1 MSGCCLLLCRDFC
14 INWIW
19 KHANPFF
26 KKSTDFMLF
35 LPFCEYINKYI
46 CTIYTSTSCSVF
58 FKQIHYYTE
67 LGLYKKCN
75 LENWLKIKIQDF
87 QMEQPSMYNEQVSPM
102 LFCPTFFWTIGVMQ
116 VHNSS
121 TSSLHFCT
129 IISILLMQCANQI
142 SKSFLLLLQSLYYL
156 LCLTI

>member
-1 MSGCCLLLCRDFC
+1 
-14 INWIW
+14 
-19 KHANPFF
+19 
-26 KKSTDFMLF
+26 MLF

-58 FKQIHYYTE
+58 LNKFITTQSLGTIKSVIWKIGLKSKFKTFKWNS
-67 LGLYKKCN
+67 LVCT
-75 LENWLKIKIQDF
+75 
-87 QMEQPSMYNEQVSPM
+87 YNEQVSPM
-102 LFCPTFFWTIGVMQ
+102 LFCPTFFLIIGVMQ

-121 TSSLHFCT
+121 TYSLHFCT